1 MIRKIIPALVIWT
14 LVIWIGLTLPAAAQ
28 VEMEGFV
35 WLLEPEGEAALG
47 IEGLIGTVV
56 DLKEDF
62 GYSDTESAPGA
73 RVILGDTHQLV
84 FSGFQFDASAESTVD
99 RQIRFGDNLFAINE
113 RVSSAFDLTV
123 LQAYYRLNLGPDAFH
138 GGVLAGGEYIGVE
151 AEASSPRLGSA
162 SVDADAG
169 MFLIGAFAES
179 ELLPFLKLRASGMGG
194 AFEISDV
201 EADYFDF
208 EIAILAQLPPVFQ
221 IGAGY
226 RYIDVSAEDD
236 SHPLTVD
243 LTFKGPTLFIG
254 FAW

>member
-1 MIRKIIPALVIWT
+1 MIKKVIPALI
-14 LVIWIGLTLPAAAQ
+14 LWIGLTLPAGAQ
-28 VEMEGFV
+28 VEIEGFA

-47 IEGLIGTVV
+47 IDGLIGTEV
-56 DLKEDF
+56 DLEEDF
-62 GYSDTESAPGA
+62 GYSDSETVPGV
-73 RVILGDTHQLV
+73 RVILGDTHQLG
-84 FSGFQFDASAESTVD
+84 FSGFKFDASAESTVD

-113 RVSSAFDLTV
+113 QVSSAFDLTV

-138 GGVLAGGEYIGVE
+138 GGLLAGGEYIGVE

-179 ELLPFLKLRASGMGG
+179 QLFPFLKLRASGMGG

-208 EIAILAQLPPVFQ
+208 EFAVLAQLPPAFQ

-236 SHPLTVD
+236 TYPLSID

-254 FAW
+254 FTW